1 MARRRRRMAAA
12 LAGLAACSCLALAP
26 HPAAAREVTD
36 SADRAVEVPETV
48 SHVFAAGPPASVLI
62 YVVAP
67 ETLTGWPR
75 PPRPEE
81 MPYIAAPY
89 RDLPELGRLT
99 GRGDTA
105 NLEVVFSVGT
115 DLIVDFGSVT
125 DTYVS
130 LADRVTEQT
139 GLPYI
144 LINGRFDETPEALRL
159 VGRVLGVPE
168 RGEALAAYTEG
179 VFAEIDD
186 VLSSVPQEERPRVYL
201 ARGPDG
207 LETGLKGSINSEI
220 IERAGG
226 VNVAVDPNNRGVA
239 RVSLEQVIAWNPD
252 TIVTWDPHFYRAVWD
267 DPDWAGIE
275 AVRAGRVYLAPTA
288 PFGWID
294 RPPSLN
300 RLIGLQWLAGLFYPD
315 RFPDDLPERVRRFY
329 SLFYHVDISDAELDG
344 LLQWARGRAP

>member
-1 MARRRRRMAAA
+1 MVWLRKRIREGGIGGLALGAALLAAA
-12 LAGLAACSCLALAP
+12 PSEAGQ
-26 HPAAAREVTD
+26 VTD
-36 SADRAVEVPETV
+36 SAGRTVEVPETV
-48 SHVFAAGPPASVLI
+48 EHVFAAGPPASVLI

-67 ETLTGWPR
+67 DRLTGWPR

-81 MPYIAAPY
+81 MPYIAPAY

-115 DLIVDFGSVT
+115 DLVIDFGSVS

-130 LADRVTEQT
+130 LADRVTDQT
-139 GLPYI
+139 GLPYL
-144 LINGRFDETPEALRL
+144 LINGRFDETPAALRL
-159 VGRVLGVPE
+159 VGDALGVPE
-168 RGEALAAYTEG
+168 RGEALATYTED
-179 VFAEIDD
+179 VFAEIEET
-186 VLSSVPQEERPRVYL
+186 LAAVPEEERPRVYL

-226 VNVAVDPNNRGVA
+226 RNVAVDPANRGIA
-239 RVSLEQVIAWNPD
+239 RVSLEQVLAWDPEV
-252 TIVTWDPHFYRAVWD
+252 IITWDRNFYRDVWD
-267 DPDWAGIE
+267 APDWAGIQ
-275 AVRAGRVYLAPTA
+275 AVREGRVYLAPTA

-300 RLIGLQWLAGLFYPD
+300 RLIGLQWLAGLFYPE
-315 RFPDDLPERVRRFY
+315 RFPDDLPQRVRRFY
-329 SLFYHVDISDAELDG
+329 DLFYHVDIDDRELAD